1 MEEKKKS
8 TEKGAPIPKYEGCNI
23 GGVILIVHEQNLI
36 NTPLHA
42 SNITKENAIIFIMI
56 MGKWKSSVNLPF
68 TDSVIPKRFY
78 SAGTLLVLQSYSY
91 YYNITVSISTIF

>member
-68 TDSVIPKRFY
+68 SDSQKVLFSRN
-78 SAGTLLVLQSYSY
+78 TLSLTVLLILLQY
-91 YYNITVSISTIF
+91 YC